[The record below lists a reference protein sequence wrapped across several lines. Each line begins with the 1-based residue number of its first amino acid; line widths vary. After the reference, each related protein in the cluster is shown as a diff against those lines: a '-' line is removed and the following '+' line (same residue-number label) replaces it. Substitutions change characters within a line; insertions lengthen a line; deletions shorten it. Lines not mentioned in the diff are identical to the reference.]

1 MAARPL
7 DRRADAPLSRRRPS
21 GIFQRR
27 AETEYAHGRL
37 LRQVCTDTATYGLDD
52 AALKLV
58 IKSQAVRVM
67 PDLLCAPRPRQ
78 NTWLDPL
85 LSTLLQS
92 NKGQFPGPLPVLA
105 YDFYIDPVQLAHVAD
120 LGALAVNLNVAALG
134 DKTKMMVEE
143 TERMGMDALVQVHNE
158 AELTIALDAGASIIA
173 VVNRDME
180 TFEVQNKM
188 DGVTR
193 LWFEPFEQTVFGRLL
208 PLVPPR
214 PQPIDDRPGKQR

>member
-1 MAARPL
+1 M
-7 DRRADAPLSRRRPS
+7 
-21 GIFQRR
+21 
-27 AETEYAHGRL
+27 
-37 LRQVCTDTATYGLDD
+37 
-52 AALKLV
+52 
-58 IKSQAVRVM
+58 
-67 PDLLCAPRPRQ
+67 
-78 NTWLDPL
+78 
-85 LSTLLQS
+85 
-92 NKGQFPGPLPVLA
+92 LA

-180 TFEVQNKM
+180 TFEVQNRM
-188 DGVTR
+188 DGVAR

-214 PQPIDDRPGKQR
+214 PQPIDPENSDERRGRPR